1 MSDFQPEA
9 MVTRLFHRL
18 RREFN
23 LGLREYLANYYA
35 EYLEW
40 RAKGNIPA
48 AYVEPPETTEQLE
61 AKKLEA
67 LEIIDKASTRAIREL
82 VLDQAGILNLTGP
95 ERAAAADRLKKENDK
110 ATAIRGR

>member
-1 MSDFQPEA
+1 MSYQELPNTA
-9 MVTRLFHRL
+9 SVLRLADSSFIPADPK
-18 RREFN
+18 N
-23 LGLREYLANYYA
+23 QDYA

-110 ATAIRGR
+110 ATAIRSR

>member
-1 MSDFQPEA
+1 MTYQLTAEGGVVLTPSGPSLPLSLDPKNRD
-9 MVTRLFHRL
+9 V
-18 RREFN
+18 
-23 LGLREYLANYYA
+23 A

-110 ATAIRGR
+110 ATAIRSR

>member
-1 MSDFQPEA
+1 MSYQELPNTTS
-9 MVTRLFHRL
+9 VLRLADNAFIPADPR
-18 RREFN
+18 N
-23 LGLREYLANYYA
+23 QDYA

-48 AYVEPPETTEQLE
+48 AYVEPPKTTEQLE

-82 VLDQAGILNLTGP
+82 VLDQAGILNLTGS
-95 ERAAAADRLKKENDK
+95 ERAAAAGRLKEENDK